1 VPPDATHIVWEFAIN
16 DPDDTEVTSAAAKG
30 EYVNQSTTTYVPFHP
45 EPVLNPVFS

>member
-30 EYVNQSTTTYVPFHP
+30 EYVNQSTTTLRSIPPH
-45 EPVLNPVFS
+45 PVLNLY